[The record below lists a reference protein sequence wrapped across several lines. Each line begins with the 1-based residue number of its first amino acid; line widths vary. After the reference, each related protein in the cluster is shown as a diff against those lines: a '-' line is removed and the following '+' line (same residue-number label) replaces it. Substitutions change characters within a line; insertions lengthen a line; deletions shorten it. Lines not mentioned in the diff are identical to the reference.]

1 MQRRITSHRPLRLST
16 GLRAAAVLGAVA
28 LLAAGCSADSGGSG
42 GDSAGGEVPLTYM
55 ADDGSCAAGPREG
68 IDFESAQALVETFEE
83 PATAILATEPLK
95 EPIDPSTTAV
105 YLNNGTPIAALFQA
119 GLQAASD
126 AAGIQFVN
134 VDTGTDA
141 QSINSALN
149 SVVEM
154 QPDIVFDQSV
164 DARFF
169 QDQLAQLEEQGAAIV
184 YGGQLNAE
192 EFGLRDSLGGAGSI
206 EVNSQVLAN
215 AAISLTCGTATEFV
229 MYSIPEIPASEIQN
243 EAVPAALAELCPECT
258 LRIVD
263 ISIAD
268 PSPADKI
275 VSDLQAHPET
285 QFFISLADQYQI
297 GLDEKAQLAGLTNA
311 LGVGQSSL
319 PQNIQQIADGTE
331 VAGYVVD
338 FNMFMWLQVDE
349 GLRAMQ
355 GMEVPYLDGD
365 WESAARAVSH
375 IVTIR
380 NASDYLTPA
389 GYVALEGFE
398 DQFLELWGK

>member
-1 MQRRITSHRPLRLST
+1 MQRRITNA
-16 GLRAAAVLGAVA
+16 LRAAAVLGAVS
-28 LLAAGCSADSGGSG
+28 LLAAGCSSGGSDGG
-42 GDSAGGEVPLTYM
+42 GDASGGDVPLTYM
-55 ADDGSCAAGPREG
+55 AEDGTCAEGPADG
-68 IDFESAQALVETFEE
+68 IDFAAADEVVKGFETPNE
-83 PATAILATEPLK
+83 AILATEPLK
-95 EPIDPSTTAV
+95 EPVDPDTTAV
-105 YLNNGTPIAALFQA
+105 YLNNGTPVAGLFQA
-119 GLQAASD
+119 GLQAASE
-126 AAGIQFVN
+126 AAGIKFVN

-141 QSINSALN
+141 QSVNSALN

-154 QPDIVFDQSV
+154 KPDIVFDQSV

-169 QDQLAQLEEQGAAIV
+169 QDQLTQLQDQGAAIV

-206 EVNSQVLAN
+206 EVNSKVLAN
-215 AAISLTCGTATEFV
+215 AAVQLTCGTATEFV

-275 VSDLQAHPET
+275 VSDLQANPQTE
-285 QFFISLADQYQI
+285 FFIALADQFQI
-297 GLDEKAQLAGLTNA
+297 GLSEKASLAGLTNA
-311 LGVGQSSL
+311 YGVGQSSL

-349 GLRAMQ
+349 GLRTMQ

-365 WESAARAVSH
+365 WDAAAKAVSH

-380 NASDYLTPA
+380 NADQYLTPA
-389 GYVALEGFE
+389 GYVALDGFE

>member
-1 MQRRITSHRPLRLST
+1 MQRRITNA
-16 GLRAAAVLGAVA
+16 LRAAAVLGAVS
-28 LLAAGCSADSGGSG
+28 LLAAGCSSGGSDGGG
-42 GDSAGGEVPLTYM
+42 GDAAGGDVPLTYM
-55 ADDGSCAAGPREG
+55 AEDGSCAEGPAEG
-68 IDFESAQALVETFEE
+68 IDFAAADEVVKSFETPNE
-83 PATAILATEPLK
+83 AILATEPLK
-95 EPIDPSTTAV
+95 EPVDPNTTAV
-105 YLNNGTPIAALFQA
+105 YLNNGTPVAGLFQA
-119 GLQAASD
+119 GLQAASE
-126 AAGIQFVN
+126 AAGIKFVN

-154 QPDIVFDQSV
+154 NPDIVFDQSV

-169 QDQLAQLEEQGAAIV
+169 QDQLTQLQDQGAAIV

-215 AAISLTCGTATEFV
+215 AAVQLTCGTATEFV

-268 PSPADKI
+268 ASPADKI
-275 VSDLQAHPET
+275 VSDLQANPQTE
-285 QFFISLADQYQI
+285 FFISLADQFQI
-297 GLDEKAQLAGLTNA
+297 GLSDKAQLAGLTNA
-311 LGVGQSSL
+311 YGVGQSSL

-365 WESAARAVSH
+365 WDAAAKAVSH

-380 NASDYLTPA
+380 NADQYLTPA

>member
-1 MQRRITSHRPLRLST
+1 MQRRITNA
-16 GLRAAAVLGAVA
+16 LRAAAVLGAVS
-28 LLAAGCSADSGGSG
+28 LLAAGCSSGGTDGGGG
-42 GDSAGGEVPLTYM
+42 GDAAGGDVPLTYM
-55 ADDGSCAAGPREG
+55 AEDGSCAEGPAEG
-68 IDFESAQALVETFEE
+68 IDFAAADEVVKSFETPNE
-83 PATAILATEPLK
+83 AILATEPLK
-95 EPIDPSTTAV
+95 EPVDPNTTAV
-105 YLNNGTPIAALFQA
+105 YLNNGTPVAGLFQA
-119 GLQAASD
+119 GLQAASE
-126 AAGIQFVN
+126 AAGIKFVN

-154 QPDIVFDQSV
+154 NPDIVFDQSV

-169 QDQLAQLEEQGAAIV
+169 QDQLTQLQDQGAAIV

-215 AAISLTCGTATEFV
+215 AAVQLTCGTATEFV

-268 PSPADKI
+268 ASPADKI
-275 VSDLQAHPET
+275 VSDLQANPQTE
-285 QFFISLADQYQI
+285 FFISLADQFQI
-297 GLDEKAQLAGLTNA
+297 GLSDKAQLAGLTNA
-311 LGVGQSSL
+311 YGVGQSSL

-365 WESAARAVSH
+365 WDAAAKAVSH

-380 NASDYLTPA
+380 NADQYLTPA

>member
-1 MQRRITSHRPLRLST
+1 MQRRILNTSTRKLL
-16 GLRAAAVLGAVA
+16 GAVAVLGAFSLV
-28 LLAAGCSADSGGSG
+28 AAGCSSDG
-42 GDSAGGEVPLTYM
+42 GDAGSTGAAGGDTSLTYM
-55 ADDGSCAAGPREG
+55 ADDGSCAAGPADG
-68 IDFESAQALVETFEE
+68 VDFDTADALVKSLEE
-83 PATAILATEPLK
+83 PTTAILPTEKLK
-95 EPIDPSTTAV
+95 SPVDPSTTAV
-105 YLNNGTPIAALFQA
+105 YLNNGTPVAALFQA
-119 GLQAASD
+119 GLQSAAE
-126 AAGIQFVN
+126 AAGITFVN
-134 VDTGTDA
+134 IDTGTDA

-154 QPDIVFDQSV
+154 KPDIVFDQSV

-169 QDQLAQLEEQGAAIV
+169 QDQLEELKAAGTAIV

-192 EFGLRDSLGGAGSI
+192 EFGLTDSLGGAGSI
-206 EVNSQVLAN
+206 QFNSEVLA
-215 AAISLTCGTATEFV
+215 AAAVSQTCGTATEFV

-243 EAVPAALAELCPECT
+243 TAVPAALKELCPDCSIRT
-258 LRIVD
+258 VD

-297 GLDEKAQLAGLTNA
+297 GLADKASLAGLTNA
-311 LGVGQSSL
+311 FGVGQSSL

-331 VAGYVVD
+331 VAGYAVD

-349 GLRAMQ
+349 GLRTMQ

-365 WESAARAVSH
+365 WAAAGKAISH
-375 IVTIR
+375 IVSIR
-380 NASDYLTPA
+380 NADDYLTPA
-389 GYVALEGFE
+389 GYVALDGFE
-398 DQFLELWGK
+398 DQFTTLWGK

>member
-1 MQRRITSHRPLRLST
+1 MQRRITNA
-16 GLRAAAVLGAVA
+16 LRAAAVLGAVS
-28 LLAAGCSADSGGSG
+28 LLAAGCSSGGSDGGG
-42 GDSAGGEVPLTYM
+42 GDAAGGDVPLTYM
-55 ADDGSCAAGPREG
+55 AEDGTCAEGPAEG
-68 IDFESAQALVETFEE
+68 IDFAAADEVVKSFETPNE
-83 PATAILATEPLK
+83 AILATEPLK
-95 EPIDPSTTAV
+95 EPVDPNTTAV
-105 YLNNGTPIAALFQA
+105 YLNNGTPVAGLFQA
-119 GLQAASD
+119 GLQAASE
-126 AAGIQFVN
+126 AAGIKFVN

-154 QPDIVFDQSV
+154 KPDIVFDQSV

-169 QDQLAQLEEQGAAIV
+169 QDQLTQLQDQGAAIV

-206 EVNSQVLAN
+206 EVNSDVLAN
-215 AAISLTCGTATEFV
+215 AAIQLTCGTATEFV

-268 PSPADKI
+268 ASPADKI
-275 VSDLQAHPET
+275 VSDLQANPQTE
-285 QFFISLADQYQI
+285 FFISLADQFQI
-297 GLDEKAQLAGLTNA
+297 GLSEKAQLAGLTNA
-311 LGVGQSSL
+311 YGVGQSSL

-349 GLRAMQ
+349 GLRTMQ

-365 WESAARAVSH
+365 WEAAAKAISH

-380 NASDYLTPA
+380 NADEYLTPA

>member
-1 MQRRITSHRPLRLST
+1 MTRRITT
-16 GLRAAAVLGAVA
+16 TLRAAAVLGAVS
-28 LLAAGCSADSGGSG
+28 LLAAGCSAGGDGGGATGAAGGSL
-42 GDSAGGEVPLTYM
+42 PPTYM
-55 ADDGSCAAGPREG
+55 ADDGSCASGPADG
-68 IDFESAQALVETFEE
+68 IDFATADALVKTFEE
-83 PATAILATEPLK
+83 PATEILATEKLK
-95 EPIDPSTTAV
+95 EPIDPNTKAV

-119 GLQAASD
+119 GLQTASE

-154 QPDIVFDQSV
+154 NPDIVFDQSV

-169 QDQLAQLEEQGAAIV
+169 QDQLAQLEQQGAAIV

-206 EVNSQVLAN
+206 EVNSKVLAN

-243 EAVPAALAELCPECT
+243 EAVPAALKELCPECNIRT
-258 LRIVD
+258 VD

-297 GLDEKAQLAGLTNA
+297 GLADKAQLAGLTNA
-311 LGVGQSSL
+311 YGVGQSSL

-365 WESAARAVSH
+365 WEEAARAVSH

-380 NASDYLTPA
+380 NADQYLTPA
-389 GYVALEGFE
+389 GYVALPGFE
-398 DQFLELWGK
+398 DQFKTLWGK

>member
-1 MQRRITSHRPLRLST
+1 MQRRITNA
-16 GLRAAAVLGAVA
+16 LRAAAVLGSIS
-28 LLAAGCSADSGGSG
+28 LLAAGCSAGGSDSGGGSDAAG
-42 GDSAGGEVPLTYM
+42 GDTPLTYM
-55 ADDGSCAAGPREG
+55 AEDGTCAEGPADG
-68 IDFESAQALVETFEE
+68 IDFAAADEVVKSFEVPNE
-83 PATAILATEPLK
+83 AILVSDPLDEPV
-95 EPIDPSTTAV
+95 DPDTTAV
-105 YLNNGTPIAALFQA
+105 YLNNGTPIAGLFQA
-119 GLQAASD
+119 GLQAASE
-126 AAGIQFVN
+126 AAGIKFVN

-169 QDQLAQLEEQGAAIV
+169 QDQLTQLQEQGAAIV

-206 EVNSQVLAN
+206 EVNSEVLAN
-215 AAISLTCGTATEFV
+215 AAIQLTCGTATEFV

-275 VSDLQAHPET
+275 VSDLQANPQTE
-285 QFFISLADQYQI
+285 FFITLADQYQI
-297 GLDEKAQLAGLTNA
+297 GLQDKAQLAGLTNA
-311 LGVGQSSL
+311 FGVGQSSL

-349 GLRAMQ
+349 GLRTMQ
-355 GMEVPYLDGD
+355 GMEVPYLDGEWD
-365 WESAARAVSH
+365 AAAKAISH

-380 NASDYLTPA
+380 NADDYLTPA
-389 GYVALEGFE
+389 GYVALDGFE

>member
-1 MQRRITSHRPLRLST
+1 MQRRITNA
-16 GLRAAAVLGAVA
+16 LRAAAVLGAVS
-28 LLAAGCSADSGGSG
+28 LLAAGCSSGGSDGGG
-42 GDSAGGEVPLTYM
+42 GDAAGGDVPLTYM
-55 ADDGSCAAGPREG
+55 AEDGSCAEGPAEG
-68 IDFESAQALVETFEE
+68 IDFAAADEVVKSFETPNE
-83 PATAILATEPLK
+83 AILATEPLK
-95 EPIDPSTTAV
+95 EPVDPNTTAV
-105 YLNNGTPIAALFQA
+105 YLNNGTPVAGLFQA
-119 GLQAASD
+119 GLQAASE
-126 AAGIQFVN
+126 AAGIKFVN

-154 QPDIVFDQSV
+154 KPDIVFDQSV

-169 QDQLAQLEEQGAAIV
+169 QDQLTQLQDQGAAIV

-215 AAISLTCGTATEFV
+215 AAVQLTCGTATEFV

-268 PSPADKI
+268 ASPADKI
-275 VSDLQAHPET
+275 VSDLQANPQTE
-285 QFFISLADQYQI
+285 FFISLADQFQI
-297 GLDEKAQLAGLTNA
+297 GLSDKAQLAGLTNA
-311 LGVGQSSL
+311 YGVGQSSL

-365 WESAARAVSH
+365 WDAAAKAVSH

-380 NASDYLTPA
+380 NADQYLTPA

>member
-1 MQRRITSHRPLRLST
+1 MHRRTTPIRLST
-16 GLRAAAVLGAVA
+16 GLRAVAVLGAIALVA
-28 LLAAGCSADSGGSG
+28 TGCSAGG
-42 GDSAGGEVPLTYM
+42 GDEGGGAGGDVPLTYM
-55 ADDGSCAAGPREG
+55 ADDGSCAAGPRDG
-68 IDFESAQALVETFEE
+68 IDFETADALVKTFEE
-83 PATAILATEPLK
+83 PATEILATEPLK
-95 EPIDPSTTAV
+95 EPVDPTTKAV

-119 GLQAASD
+119 GLQAASE

-169 QDQLAQLEEQGAAIV
+169 QDQLQQLEDQGAAIV
-184 YGGQLNAE
+184 YGGQLNAD
-192 EFGLRDSLGGAGSI
+192 EFGLTDSLGGAGSI

-215 AAISLTCGTATEFV
+215 AAVSLTCGTATEFV

-243 EAVPAALAELCPECT
+243 EAVPAALKELCPECS

-285 QFFISLADQYQI
+285 EFFISLADQYQI
-297 GLDEKAQLAGLTNA
+297 GLSEKADLAGLTNA

-331 VAGYVVD
+331 IAGYVVD

-349 GLRAMQ
+349 GLRTMQ
-355 GMEVPYLDGD
+355 GMEVPYLDD
-365 WESAARAVSH
+365 KWEEAARAISH

-398 DQFLELWGK
+398 DQFLTLWGK

>member
-1 MQRRITSHRPLRLST
+1 MQRRITNA
-16 GLRAAAVLGAVA
+16 LRAAAVLGAVS
-28 LLAAGCSADSGGSG
+28 LLAAGCSSGGTDGGGG
-42 GDSAGGEVPLTYM
+42 GDAAGGDVPLTYM
-55 ADDGSCAAGPREG
+55 AEDGSCAEGPAEG
-68 IDFESAQALVETFEE
+68 IDFAAADEVVKSFETPNE
-83 PATAILATEPLK
+83 AILATEPLK
-95 EPIDPSTTAV
+95 EPVDPNTTAV
-105 YLNNGTPIAALFQA
+105 YLNNGTPVAGLFQA
-119 GLQAASD
+119 GLQAASE
-126 AAGIQFVN
+126 AAGIKFVN

-154 QPDIVFDQSV
+154 KPDIVFDQSV

-169 QDQLAQLEEQGAAIV
+169 QDQLTQLQDQGTAIV

-206 EVNSQVLAN
+206 EVNSDVLAN
-215 AAISLTCGTATEFV
+215 AAVQLTCGTATEFV

-268 PSPADKI
+268 ASPADKI
-275 VSDLQAHPET
+275 VSDLQANPQTE
-285 QFFISLADQYQI
+285 FFISLADQFQI
-297 GLDEKAQLAGLTNA
+297 GLSEKAQLAGLTNA
-311 LGVGQSSL
+311 YGVGQSSL

-349 GLRAMQ
+349 GLRTMQ

-365 WESAARAVSH
+365 WEAAAKAISH

-380 NASDYLTPA
+380 NADEYLTPA